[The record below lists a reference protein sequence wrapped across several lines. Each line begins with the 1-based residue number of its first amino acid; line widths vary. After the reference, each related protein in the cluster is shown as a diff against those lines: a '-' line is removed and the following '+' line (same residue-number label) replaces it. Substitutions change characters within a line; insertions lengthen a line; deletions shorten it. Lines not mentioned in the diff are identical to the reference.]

1 MSTSS
6 YNNSPPIRALVI
18 NKDHEELG
26 YIIKVLQSTERI
38 EICGETTSY
47 TLALSQVER
56 SKPEFIFCGINDNPQ
71 EALAF
76 VQKAKEKQPD
86 ISVVCIGL
94 EEDPQLILQCFR
106 FGADE
111 YLVQPLQK
119 SSLIET
125 FSRLDAQRPVVSPPA
140 QYQKSGKVIAI
151 WGSRGGCG
159 TTTIAANLAHSL
171 SLSKETCLMDL
182 HEAQGDMAL
191 FFDQEP
197 DYSLKD
203 IWGRGDRIDESLVD
217 SVTIKHESGLN
228 LLFQP
233 AERSYMQW
241 DDNEFQKVMNIL
253 LAKYDFIIQDIGRD
267 EETICQVLSSINEIY
282 LVVNQVIPS
291 IYLAAKKIRW
301 LEDIGF
307 DLSCVTILVNSFNP
321 GSVVNRS
328 QIEKS
333 LGISNWQTIR
343 HDERTVL
350 SAINQGVPVRSISK
364 WSKVSKDISRMAQQV
379 LKAPESNKQQ
389 VMAQEV
395 QSLPS
400 LLPNNACT

>member
-1 MSTSS
+1 MIGNS

-26 YIIKVLQSTERI
+26 YIIKVLQSTERV

-56 SKPEFIFCGINDNPQ
+56 STPEFIFCGMNDNPK

-76 VQKAKEKQPD
+76 IGKAKEKQPD
-86 ISVVCIGL
+86 INIVCIGL
-94 EEDPQLILQCFR
+94 VEDSQLILQCFR

-119 SSLIET
+119 SSLLET
-125 FSRLDAQRPVVSPPA
+125 FSRLEAQRPVAAPPVK
-140 QYQKSGKVIAI
+140 YQKSGKVIAI

-171 SLSKETCLMDL
+171 SQSKKTCLMDL

-191 FFDQEP
+191 FFDCEP

-217 SVTIKHESGLN
+217 SITIKDDSGLH

-241 DDNEFQKVMNIL
+241 DDNEYQKVMNIL
-253 LAKYDFIIQDIGRD
+253 LAKYDFVIQDIGRD
-267 EETICQVLSSINEIY
+267 EETICQVLSCINQIY

-291 IYLAAKKIRW
+291 IYLAAKKVRW

-321 GSVVNRS
+321 GSVVSRS

-333 LGISNWQTIR
+333 LGITNWQTIR

-350 SAINQGVPVRSISK
+350 SAINQGVPVRNISK

-379 LKAPESNKQQ
+379 LKAPETNSQQ
-389 VMAQEV
+389 EMAQEI
-395 QSLPS
+395 QTLPS